1 MPEKLTSPNEIKF
14 LIQNLKFGKFLGYD
28 LITNTIL
35 KKIPAKTLILI
46 TYIFNSMFRLS
57 YFPLIWKLSTIIL
70 TPKPNKTKNLVTS
83 YRPISLLPTLAKLF
97 EKLILKRIRPI
108 IQSLNIIPDSQF
120 TLNHTSNTYANRP
133 NFIII

>member
-83 YRPISLLPTLAKLF
+83 YRPISLLPTF
-97 EKLILKRIRPI
+97 GQVIRKTH
-108 IQSLNIIPDSQF
+108 SQE
-120 TLNHTSNTYANRP
+120 N
-133 NFIII
+133 